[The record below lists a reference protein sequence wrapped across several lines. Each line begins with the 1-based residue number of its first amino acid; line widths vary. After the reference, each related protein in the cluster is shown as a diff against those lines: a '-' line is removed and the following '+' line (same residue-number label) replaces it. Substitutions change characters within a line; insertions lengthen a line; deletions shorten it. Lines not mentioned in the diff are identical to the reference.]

1 MGCCP
6 LLGVFQG
13 SRRLKSLMLELCEPG
28 MPAPVAALL
37 PWLVVL
43 SMVCAA
49 AAAAVLCWCRLNSEA
64 GRLCGSC
71 LPCAHAHTSSHARRI
86 RTSTS

>member
-28 MPAPVAALL
+28 MPRPLAALL
-37 PWLVVL
+37 LELLWALVV
-43 SMVCAA
+43 CA
-49 AAAAVLCWCRLNSEA
+49 AAAAVLCWRRPNSEA

-71 LPCAHAHTSSHARRI
+71 VPCAHAHTHTLKPRG
-86 RTSTS
+86 